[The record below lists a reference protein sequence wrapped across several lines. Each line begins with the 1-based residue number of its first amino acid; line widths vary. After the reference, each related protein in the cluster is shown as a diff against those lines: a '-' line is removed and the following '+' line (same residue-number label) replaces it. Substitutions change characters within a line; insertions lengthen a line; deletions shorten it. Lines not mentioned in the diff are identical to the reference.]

1 MQDLFANATPL
12 LMFLLPGFLSAWIFY
27 GLTSYPK
34 PTQFERTVEAL
45 VFTFVVHAATQGLR
59 LAFGAVGRSW
69 SLGAWN
75 ETSQLLTSVLLA
87 MALGLALATA
97 VNTDIF
103 HAWLRRRGFTSRTS
117 HPSEWFCVLDRAPA
131 FVILQ
136 LKDGRRI
143 IGWPKEWPVSPMVG
157 QFYLQL
163 PAWILDD
170 GELVELS
177 TLDGIL
183 IHATDV
189 HWVEV
194 FPPEENSNDQRSEGL
209 KSTAARERQHE
220 QAGTGCPANPAAES
234 AASA

>member
-12 LMFLLPGFLSAWIFY
+12 LTFLLPGFLSAWIFY

-59 LAFGAVGRSW
+59 FVLEAIGGFWA
-69 SLGAWN
+69 LGAWS
-75 ETSQLLTSVLLA
+75 ETSQLLASVVLA
-87 MALGLALATA
+87 VALGLALATA
-97 VNTDIF
+97 VNKDIF
-103 HAWLRRRGFTSRTS
+103 HAWLRGKGFTSRTS
-117 HPSEWFCVLDRAPA
+117 HPSEWFCVLDRHPA
-131 FVILQ
+131 FVLLQ

-143 IGWPKEWPVSPMVG
+143 IGWPKEWPVSPMAG

-163 PAWILDD
+163 PAWILED
-170 GELVELS
+170 GTLVELS

-189 HWVEV
+189 QWVEV
-194 FPPEENSNDQRSEGL
+194 FPPEENSNDQRSKGL
-209 KSTAARERQHE
+209 KPAAAGERQHE
-220 QAGTGCPANPAAES
+220 PAGPECPAGAAAES
-234 AASA
+234 ATAG